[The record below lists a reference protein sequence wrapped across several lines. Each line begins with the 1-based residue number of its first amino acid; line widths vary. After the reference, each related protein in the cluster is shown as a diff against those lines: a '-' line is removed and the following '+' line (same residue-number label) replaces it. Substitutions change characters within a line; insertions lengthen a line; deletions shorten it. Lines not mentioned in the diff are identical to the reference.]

1 MEQDKIMFTTEEG
14 EQIPFYIIEQTTI
27 AGRNYLL
34 VTDSGEDAEE
44 ADAYILKEVKDE
56 NGQLVCELVEEEQ
69 EMSAI
74 SKVFEELL
82 EDVDL
87 TM

>member
-27 AGRNYLL
+27 AGQNYLL
-34 VTDSGEDAEE
+34 VTDSGEEEEE
-44 ADAYILKEVKDE
+44 ADAYIMKEVTDD
-56 NGQLVCELVEEEQ
+56 NSQLVYELVEDGD
-69 EMSAI
+69 EMAAI

-82 EDVDL
+82 EDIDL
-87 TM
+87 KM